1 LEVRGVELRG
11 KADRIDRL
19 PDGTLAIVD
28 YKTGAPP
35 SGREVE
41 GGFALQLGTLGLMAR
56 AGAFQDLSGQTVR
69 GEPTRFEYWSLGKSK
84 TGFGY
89 VTTPILEGSK
99 RSGIPLDEFLPQ
111 AEYFLHHALDHWIL
125 GDEPFTA

>member
-1 LEVRGVELRG
+1 KALEWVENEMAADPERVPVTVEGAGRLEVRGVELRG

-69 GEPTRFEYWSLGKSK
+69 GEPTRFEYWSLGKS
-84 TGFGY
+84 
-89 VTTPILEGSK
+89 
-99 RSGIPLDEFLPQ
+99 
-111 AEYFLHHALDHWIL
+111 
-125 GDEPFTA
+125 